1 MSIKSSE
8 GVFDALRVLARATAP
23 MGAAELAAVVGLP
36 VTTAIRALATLEA
49 GNYAKRDNGSSKF
62 VMGGAG
68 RMLAHAFMAQFP
80 IRDVALPYLQ
90 QLASVSGVSCS
101 LFQRLGWSTVRI
113 AFVAG
118 TSSIINMAVVGESRP
133 LVAGAAGLAILAHSQ
148 EEFSRPLREATPSGT
163 WGALSSR
170 FEPVRN
176 LGYALEQSVYDQG
189 GYDLAIGLLDPSGE
203 AFSAIALEGLALTDH
218 YLSEE
223 IPAIKNI
230 VADLQR
236 TIHSDPSMLH
246 GHYDHVSPE
255 SIDLTTQTS
264 KS

>member
-8 GVFDALRVLARATAP
+8 GIFDALRVLAQANAP
-23 MGAAELAAVVGLP
+23 MSAAELASIVGLP
-36 VTTAIRALATLEA
+36 VTSAIRALATLEA

-80 IRDVALPYLQ
+80 IRDFALPYLQ

-118 TSSIINMAVVGESRP
+118 TKSIINVAVVGESRP
-133 LVAGAAGLAILAHSQ
+133 LTTGAAGLAILAHSE
-148 EEFSRPLREATPSGT
+148 EEFSEPIRKAAQEGT
-163 WGALSSR
+163 WDALSSR
-170 FEPVRN
+170 FEAVKE
-176 LGYALEQSVYDQG
+176 LGYALEQSVFDQG
-189 GYDLAIGLLDPSGE
+189 GYDLAIGLLDPNGV

-218 YLSEE
+218 YLSEQ
-223 IPAIKNI
+223 IPAVKEI

-236 TIHSDPSMLH
+236 IINSDPSMIH
-246 GHYDHVSPE
+246 DHYDHVSPE
-255 SIDLTTQTS
+255 SINLGPTP
-264 KS
+264 

>member
-1 MSIKSSE
+1 
-8 GVFDALRVLARATAP
+8 
-23 MGAAELAAVVGLP
+23 
-36 VTTAIRALATLEA
+36 
-49 GNYAKRDNGSSKF
+49 
-62 VMGGAG
+62 MGGAG

-118 TSSIINMAVVGESRP
+118 TSSIINVAVVGESKP
-133 LVAGAAGLAILAHSQ
+133 LTTGAAGLAILAHSKK
-148 EEFSRPLREATPSGT
+148 EFSHSVRDATPPGV
-163 WGALSSR
+163 WDGLSSR
-170 FEPVRN
+170 FESVRN
-176 LGYALEQSVYDQG
+176 LGYALEQSVFDQG
-189 GYDLAIGLLDPSGE
+189 GYDLAIGLLDPGGE

-218 YLSEE
+218 YLSEQV
-223 IPAIKNI
+223 PALRDI

-255 SIDLTTQTS
+255 SIDLSHHVS
-264 KS
+264 KL